1 MWEENLKVFTT
12 LLTLVFTLNH
22 NAHSS
27 YEDLRA
33 LDGGADGLSVI
44 IPIMKFA
51 SEHLVE
57 GGLVL
62 LEVDPCH
69 PLILGDELEKQ
80 NLGTSFRIIEVC
92 KDFCDRD
99 RFMVLQ
105 KQSKP

>member
-1 MWEENLKVFTT
+1 MALFAQPPTT

-69 PLILGDELEKQ
+69 PLIS
-80 NLGTSFRIIEVC
+80 TSAGKLADHSNRV
-92 KDFCDRD
+92 
-99 RFMVLQ
+99 
-105 KQSKP
+105 PNNTPT